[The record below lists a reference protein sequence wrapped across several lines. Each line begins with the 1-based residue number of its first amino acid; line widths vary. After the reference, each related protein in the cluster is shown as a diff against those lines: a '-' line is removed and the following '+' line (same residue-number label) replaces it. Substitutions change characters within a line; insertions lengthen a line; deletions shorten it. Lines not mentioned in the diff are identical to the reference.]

1 MPQHFFCALAL
12 TVTLTTNLTPMTR
25 DNDHR
30 DGSKLTLPRFDP
42 KDPTFFDDLQAY
54 AQDRGLGWLLHAD
67 GEDTSPRHSTGRSS
81 CHYAR
86 ISCHDFTGPRL
97 HAKRSAST
105 HDMRGGSDRWQ
116 RHPDC
121 KTSKVRLC
129 SSCWF
134 DRRRSQI
141 ERYRTAVSLWG
152 SVEYCTS
159 STPFP

>member
-67 GEDTSPRHSTGRSS
+67 GEDTKACCAAGPHRGRKPNTSGS
-81 CHYAR
+81 A
-86 ISCHDFTGPRL
+86 PAPQ
-97 HAKRSAST
+97 HAGK
-105 HDMRGGSDRWQ
+105 
-116 RHPDC
+116 
-121 KTSKVRLC
+121 
-129 SSCWF
+129 
-134 DRRRSQI
+134 
-141 ERYRTAVSLWG
+141 
-152 SVEYCTS
+152 
-159 STPFP
+159 

>member
-67 GEDTSPRHSTGRSS
+67 GDQQFSKSLSGR
-81 CHYAR
+81 
-86 ISCHDFTGPRL
+86 
-97 HAKRSAST
+97 AK
-105 HDMRGGSDRWQ
+105 MKRGGRGLDGLSNVEEDLLIGHQ
-116 RHPDC
+116 IFN
-121 KTSKVRLC
+121 KT
-129 SSCWF
+129 
-134 DRRRSQI
+134 
-141 ERYRTAVSLWG
+141 
-152 SVEYCTS
+152 TS
-159 STPFP
+159 MM